1 MVVPRRQDNGIMRR
15 IPSLLSSTTMRLLVV
30 AIVLP
35 FTGSQTI
42 GVDICACS
50 PSVYTFELSFLL
62 NCSMQTVKDNPGVQD
77 AECRVSGL
85 RPEDNVTD
93 LVPVKVSTVEILE
106 LGAEQQV
113 IQSGF
118 YDQGYF
124 DLATISYTSITGS
137 PDALNLTVDQI
148 PRGLQINIIGQNA
161 NEEDILNYW
170 IVLFTNQCNAFPV
183 FEIGDMIG
191 WTVIVRIVTS
201 CSINR
206 YCGHGH
212 SSCAMH
218 YFFSQR
224 GLDNPLAFFCP
235 PASEAPTSSPAPSA
249 TVMPSPTDSPT
260 SIQPTPCVPKDSAP
274 FTSTAPASSQT
285 TEPSFYLSHHGKG
298 STGKGGMS
306 GKGSGKGGSMRLRD
320 LKVWNDDVVPTLAPT
335 TCVEPDPPTSKSK
348 KSSPKHKSS
357 TKKSAKKKDPSKS
370 SPSKSKVHQSK
381 KSKAKGS
388 PKRKYTTKRSSK
400 GSPSKGGIII
410 APTRNPDAAATAAP
424 LSSLPPAAPSPT
436 TSNVQLPPS
445 YPNAAPSSVT
455 IDSPSSGSTTT
466 APNQPTPKPTRFP
479 TNEPTSVSV

>member
-15 IPSLLSSTTMRLLVV
+15 IPSLLSSTTMRLMVV
-30 AIVLP
+30 AIAFP
-35 FTGSQTI
+35 FTSSQTI

-62 NCSMQTVKDNPGVQD
+62 NCSMETVKDNPGVKD

-124 DLATISYTSITGS
+124 DLATISYTSITGN

-201 CSINR
+201 LFFDEWSLWTWTLILCDALFVFAAWPGQPISI
-206 YCGHGH
+206 
-212 SSCAMH
+212 
-218 YFFSQR
+218 
-224 GLDNPLAFFCP
+224 LL
-235 PASEAPTSSPAPSA
+235 PTG
-249 TVMPSPTDSPT
+249 
-260 SIQPTPCVPKDSAP
+260 I
-274 FTSTAPASSQT
+274 
-285 TEPSFYLSHHGKG
+285 
-298 STGKGGMS
+298 
-306 GKGSGKGGSMRLRD
+306 GGS
-320 LKVWNDDVVPTLAPT
+320 DVFAGTVCHCHAFTHRIT
-335 TCVEPDPPTSKSK
+335 
-348 KSSPKHKSS
+348 
-357 TKKSAKKKDPSKS
+357 
-370 SPSKSKVHQSK
+370 
-381 KSKAKGS
+381 
-388 PKRKYTTKRSSK
+388 
-400 GSPSKGGIII
+400 
-410 APTRNPDAAATAAP
+410 N
-424 LSSLPPAAPSPT
+424 
-436 TSNVQLPPS
+436 
-445 YPNAAPSSVT
+445 
-455 IDSPSSGSTTT
+455 ID
-466 APNQPTPKPTRFP
+466 P
-479 TNEPTSVSV
+479 TNSLCTERRCALHFDRSGFITNDGALVLPSTSWQG